1 MSKKYIYANIRLP
14 IEMSANGSF
23 YEVFSDRMTID
34 FELCKILP
42 EPTSYENKELIA
54 KIFAIQQEDEV
65 EEAKIQ
71 QEQEQEEE
79 EEAEEEKEQEQEEEE
94 EAEQEAEQE
103 QEPDKKDGD
112 QKVEEE
118 MKILKR
124 EFKHKINKS
133 RHNLSFRKRFK
144 RNSVNKFTRRTY
156 T

>member
-34 FELCKILP
+34 FELCKKLP

-54 KIFAIQQEDEV
+54 KIFAIQHEEEEVLKTEEQVEVAEEEAEDEVAEDEV
-65 EEAKIQ
+65 EVV
-71 QEQEQEEE
+71 
-79 EEAEEEKEQEQEEEE
+79 EK
-94 EAEQEAEQE
+94 
-103 QEPDKKDGD
+103 
-112 QKVEEE
+112 EE

-133 RHNLSFRKRFK
+133 RHNMSFRRRFK
-144 RNSVNKFTRRTY
+144 ANSLNKFTKRTY

>member
-34 FELCKILP
+34 FELCKTLP

-54 KIFAIQQEDEV
+54 KIFAIQHEEEV
-65 EEAKIQ
+65 EKEA
-71 QEQEQEEE
+71 E
-79 EEAEEEKEQEQEEEE
+79 EEAEEEVEKEAEEKE
-94 EAEQEAEQE
+94 EAEE
-103 QEPDKKDGD
+103 
-112 QKVEEE
+112 EEE

-124 EFKHKINKS
+124 EFRHKINKS
-133 RHNLSFRKRFK
+133 RHNMSFRKRFK
-144 RNSVNKFTRRTY
+144 SNRLNKFTKKTY